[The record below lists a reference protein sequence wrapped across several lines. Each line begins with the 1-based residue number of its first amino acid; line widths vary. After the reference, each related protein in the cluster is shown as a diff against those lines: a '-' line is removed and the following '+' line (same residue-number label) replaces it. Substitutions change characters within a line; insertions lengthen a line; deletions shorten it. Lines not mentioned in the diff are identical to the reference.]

1 MMLEWWNNIVRWFAS
16 DAGQTIFVTAVL
28 PFIAI
33 LAAGLLAG
41 LIMRG
46 ALKRFVLQQDKQA
59 KVSAIAGLAASAR
72 KAATWSSLSAQEKQH
87 VEQQTSEAEIRVRLL
102 PVAGAT
108 EAADWAAHYMASM
121 KRNSANYGF
130 QAEQDLKQLQDG
142 LVFWHHKP
150 SKARKM
156 FAQDLATWKYDS
168 SAPEDELLAKQR
180 EWAAQQETQPFEP
193 AKAS

>member
-121 KRNSANYGF
+121 KRNSTNYGF

-156 FAQDLATWKYDS
+156 FSQDLASWKYDE